1 MYAPCPLTRNVILLC
16 LVFFGDCFNVMMGEV
31 FETMALYV
39 EHNLDGFCVCVCV
52 LYSCRSFID
61 SSSFFFCYTTTT

>member
-39 EHNLDGFCVCVCV
+39 EHNLDGICVCVCCIAV
-52 LYSCRSFID
+52 GRLLTLHL
-61 SSSFFFCYTTTT
+61 FFFVTQQQLE

>member
-1 MYAPCPLTRNVILLC
+1 
-16 LVFFGDCFNVMMGEV
+16 MGEV

-61 SSSFFFCYTTTT
+61 SSSFFFLLHNNNLNDDVHLFSFWGGFVLAWRDFK